1 MAKRDFLIDLQIFAR
16 LVLMKYKLPPV
27 CGFSI
32 YLRERVCAEHVYI
45 YMYECNVLCMRRIR
59 RILLGGG
66 EGNEGVTHR
75 KEFEEMGKENV
86 E

>member
-32 YLRERVCAEHVYI
+32 YLRVRVCVHVYI
-45 YMYECNVLCMRRIR
+45 LYVWM
-59 RILLGGG
+59 
-66 EGNEGVTHR
+66 
-75 KEFEEMGKENV
+75 
-86 E
+86 